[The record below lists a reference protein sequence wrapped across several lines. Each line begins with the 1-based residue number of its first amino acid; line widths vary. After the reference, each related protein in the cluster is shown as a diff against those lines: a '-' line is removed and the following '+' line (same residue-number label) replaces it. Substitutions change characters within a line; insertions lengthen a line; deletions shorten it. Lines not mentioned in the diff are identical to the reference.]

1 MPKSVLLID
10 KHAAARGMLR
20 FALELQGYRVA
31 EADGASGVPGALAAG
46 NPDLL
51 VIGVDPSDTGS
62 GDLIKEVR
70 WRPGLGSLPILLV
83 GEDRYADQWDLR
95 MIGNCAWLN
104 KPFCMGELPGLIE
117 SLLGAVSLPGDR
129 LDQHLIHGNGDA

>member
-20 FALELQGYRVA
+20 FALELQGYRVDEA
-31 EADGASGVPGALAAG
+31 ESLSRISDVLANG

-51 VIGVDPSDTGS
+51 VIGVDPVDAVS
-62 GDLIKEVR
+62 GDLIREVR

-83 GEDRYADQWDLR
+83 GENQYADQWDLSVV
-95 MIGNCAWLN
+95 GNCAWLN
-104 KPFCMGELPGLIE
+104 KPFHMGELPGLIE
-117 SLLGAVSLPGDR
+117 SLLGTVALS
-129 LDQHLIHGNGDA
+129 GN